1 MNELEKTSMSYAV
14 ELGEG
19 MRKIISQF
27 RYYSIFDVDSYSH
40 YPMSTKLMNTLMNN

>member
-19 MRKIISQF
+19 MRKIIS
-27 RYYSIFDVDSYSH
+27 
-40 YPMSTKLMNTLMNN
+40 